1 MINLIDKTS
10 QPDYI
15 FKTRLLQ
22 DMVELDSHDDESI
35 YEACMG
41 DDYVAK
47 FQNNQERHGSTQQ
60 DDEGS
65 EDQQD
70 SRKK

>member
-47 FQNNQERHGSTQQ
+47 F
-60 DDEGS
+60 
-65 EDQQD
+65 
-70 SRKK
+70 